1 MKSILNTHL
10 EESLKTG
17 DTKTAIIVAGDSL
30 ALIDCSLDLKEI
42 FLKLSD
48 ISDVVLACRV
58 SP

>member
-10 EESLKTG
+10 EESLKTD

-30 ALIDCSLDLKEI
+30 ALIDSSLDLKEI

>member
-1 MKSILNTHL
+1 LKSILNTHL
-10 EESLKTG
+10 EKSLKTG

-30 ALIDCSLDLKEI
+30 ALIDSSLDLKEI

>member
-1 MKSILNTHL
+1 LKSILNTHL
-10 EESLKTG
+10 EESLKTD

-30 ALIDCSLDLKEI
+30 ALIDSSLDLKEI
-42 FLKLSD
+42 FLELSD

>member
-10 EESLKTG
+10 EERAKTG

-30 ALIDCSLDLKEI
+30 ALIDSSLDLKEI